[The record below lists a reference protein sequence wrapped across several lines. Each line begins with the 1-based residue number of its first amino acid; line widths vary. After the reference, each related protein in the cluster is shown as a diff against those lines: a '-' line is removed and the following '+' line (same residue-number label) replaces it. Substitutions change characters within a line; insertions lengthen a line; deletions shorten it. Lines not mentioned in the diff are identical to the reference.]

1 MEKTIVKVKNQ
12 LDAWK
17 EWQQAKVVLLAVS
30 GGVDSVVLLDII
42 YKLNQELARPK
53 KIVLAHFNHH
63 LRQES
68 DIDANVAKTLAEK
81 HQIIYYVKSW
91 ENPATKNV
99 EAAARDARYQFF
111 AEIIEKEAVD
121 ILLTG
126 HHLNDLAETVLMR
139 LTRGTS
145 LKGLRGIEANYRR
158 LLMTVDQRPVYV
170 QMMRPLLTIAKTELY
185 DYAAEHD
192 LEFVEDA
199 SNQDT
204 KYFRNRIRH
213 QILPVLEQENPNF
226 LENMLALQEQ
236 LQASYSVHYAN
247 YLKREPMLLMYSEK
261 LRWVLYVPAF
271 VELEENQRKVFL
283 ALFFE
288 ERLVEDIPTYT
299 KEAID
304 RVDQV
309 IMNDRL
315 PNSSFQLNENW
326 VVRREYDFIYIQPK
340 EEEKQ
345 LDQKLSVQ
353 IKHLNH
359 WHIISEKE
367 QIGLFDERYF
377 STSQVL
383 EMDYSLRLYLKT
395 DQLPGFYVRH
405 RKDGDRLALN
415 DGHGDIFHK
424 KVSRYMIDNKIPLND
439 RNQMWLLCDRQEEVI
454 AIIGHI
460 SSRNYRHR
468 HPAAESYL
476 FLYRKMQD

>member
-1 MEKTIVKVKNQ
+1 MEKTIAKVKNQ
-12 LDAWK
+12 LDSWK

-30 GGVDSVVLLDII
+30 GGVDSVVLFDII
-42 YKLNQELARPK
+42 HKLNQELATPK
-53 KIVLAHFNHH
+53 KIILAHFNHH

-68 DIDANVAKTLAEK
+68 NVDANLAKKLAET
-81 HQIIYYVKSW
+81 HQIIYYLQSW
-91 ENPATKNV
+91 ANPATKNV
-99 EAAARDARYQFF
+99 EAAAREARYQFF
-111 AEIIEKEAVD
+111 ADVIQKEAVD
-121 ILLTG
+121 VLLTG

-158 LLMTVDQRPVYV
+158 LLMTSEKRPVYV
-170 QMMRPLLTIAKTELY
+170 QMMRPLLTLPKAELY
-185 DYAAEHD
+185 EYAEEYH
-192 LEFVEDA
+192 LGFVEDA
-199 SNQDT
+199 TNKDT

-213 QILPVLEQENPNF
+213 QILPVLEQENPSF
-226 LENMLALQEQ
+226 LENMLELQEQ

-247 YLKREPMLLMYSEK
+247 YLKHEPMLLMHSEK

-288 ERLVEDIPTYT
+288 ERLVEDIPSYT

-340 EEEKQ
+340 EEEKE
-345 LDQKLSVQ
+345 LDQQLSIQ
-353 IKHLNH
+353 IKQLNH
-359 WHIISEKE
+359 WHIISENE

-383 EMDYSLRLYLKT
+383 EMDYYLRLYLKP

-405 RKDGDRLALN
+405 RQDGDRLALN

-460 SSRNYRHR
+460 SSRNYRYR